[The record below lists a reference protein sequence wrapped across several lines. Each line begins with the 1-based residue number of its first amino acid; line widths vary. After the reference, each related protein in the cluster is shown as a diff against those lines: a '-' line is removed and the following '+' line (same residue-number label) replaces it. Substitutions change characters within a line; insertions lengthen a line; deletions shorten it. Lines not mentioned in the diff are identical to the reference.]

1 MRFTLCPKTCTGTP
15 GTGEARGIWTTE
27 VQTDVNGTQAN
38 PATRPPDAVGS
49 PLMRFDTVAVDAESK
64 NEILDYLMPYL
75 YLFVIRLCID
85 LHGLCKFCFRCL
97 ASAGGSDIPFQAF
110 YFSLCGAKSDGGQC
124 KRTLPKGEVG
134 ATRGQQSCQL
144 GLTLRNEIFF
154 LLIIDSV
161 CLEFWLQ

>member
-1 MRFTLCPKTCTGTP
+1 MRFTLSPKTCTRTP
-15 GTGEARGIWTTE
+15 GTGEARGVWTTE

-49 PLMRFDTVAVDAESK
+49 LRFDTVAVDAESK
-64 NEILDYLMPYL
+64 NEILDSPHA
-75 YLFVIRLCID
+75 LFVLRLCID

-97 ASAGGSDIPFQAF
+97 ASAGSDVPFQAF

-144 GLTLRNEIFF
+144 GLTLRNEIMFG
-154 LLIIDSV
+154 LILDSV
-161 CLEFWLQ
+161 CLEFRVQ